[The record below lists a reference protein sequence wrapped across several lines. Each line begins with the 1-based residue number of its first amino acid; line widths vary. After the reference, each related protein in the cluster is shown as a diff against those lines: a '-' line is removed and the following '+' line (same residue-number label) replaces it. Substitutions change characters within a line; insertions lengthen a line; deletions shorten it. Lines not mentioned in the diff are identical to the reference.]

1 MNSTNTIEPR
11 EQMPLKSPSLS
22 YDLPLKWLFLTNQS
36 NMMYLLAHGLFL
48 DYRDFGEKYYTD
60 LLQFTPG
67 YVPFFYKM
75 LSQHDIKRV
84 STENFHFPVIAQ
96 ISLDGFQG
104 SVQGICEDGSQMD
117 IDLPCNQTSRP
128 IRMIMIPAGFATA
141 AVDRLIFQSKKD
153 KAIFV
158 ERADNLGNVP
168 ISQFILETAGGL
180 FSQNH
185 RDVDWHA
192 ISQSIPAMDHSPHIL
207 NALGVG
213 GAMAMVYQLAQR
225 SKVASRFY
233 SSLTSQTDL
242 MPAKD
247 KADPVLSYMPD
258 WANEMITYSGS
269 DIRLRLFW
277 DIVQYLAG
285 HALNEDEVQYQVLK
299 ILKSFIDEV
308 GMEISAKERLSA
320 LYHDIV
326 GLKGF
331 GGERLSTLFQKHN
344 RPLSKALI
352 CLFQYRECT
361 EFLGLSL
368 LPGFDDN
375 SCLTAAVL
383 FGVREKWDRLPNGL
397 RGSQNFSRFISAYMM
412 HLAYRKRGHDLKWTT
427 PPESPQPLAG
437 LLLPEILPSG
447 KQQEKLKETRLH
459 LSRKMKWDCISTTI
473 DLGAGKYEMEVN
485 PSGVKL
491 RLHGDVKCVN
501 TEIDLG
507 AFISGLSHLP
517 LPLDEKLEWEIR
529 EKLGESQPN
538 RSSIG
543 AKRKNRLKAPEDVDQ

>member
-1 MNSTNTIEPR
+1 
-11 EQMPLKSPSLS
+11 
-22 YDLPLKWLFLTNQS
+22 
-36 NMMYLLAHGLFL
+36 MYLLAHGLFL
-48 DYRDFGEKYYTD
+48 DFRDFGEKYYPD

-67 YVPFFYKM
+67 YVAFFNKS

-84 STENFHFPVIAQ
+84 STENYHFPVIAQ

-104 SVQGICEDGSQMD
+104 SVQGICEDGSQME
-117 IDLPCNQTSRP
+117 IVLPCNQTTRP
-128 IRMIMIPAGFATA
+128 IRMILITAGFATA
-141 AVDRLIFQSKKD
+141 AVEKLIFQSKKD
-153 KAIFV
+153 KDTFV
-158 ERADNLGNVP
+158 DRAENLGNVP
-168 ISQFILETAGGL
+168 VSQFSLETVGGL

-192 ISQSIPAMDHSPHIL
+192 ISQSIPATDHSPHIL

-225 SKVASRFY
+225 SKVASRLY
-233 SSLTSQTDL
+233 RSLTNQTDP
-242 MPAKD
+242 MSTKD
-247 KADPVLSYMPD
+247 KADPVLSYMTD
-258 WANEMITYSGS
+258 WVNEITPYSGS

-277 DIVQYLAG
+277 DIVQYLAS

-299 ILKSFIDEV
+299 ILKSFMDDAGIENSV
-308 GMEISAKERLSA
+308 KERLSA

-352 CLFQYRECT
+352 CLFQYKECT

-397 RGSQNFSRFISAYMM
+397 RRSQTFSRFISAYMM
-412 HLAYRKRGHDLKWTT
+412 HLAYRRRGYNLKWKT
-427 PPESPQPLAG
+427 PPESPQPLTG

-447 KQQEKLKETRLH
+447 KQQEKLKETRLY
-459 LSRKMKWDCISTTI
+459 LSRKMKWDCIATSI
-473 DLGAGKYEMEVN
+473 DLGAGKYEMEVK
-485 PSGVKL
+485 PSGVRL

-507 AFISGLSHLP
+507 KFSSGLSHLP

-543 AKRKNRLKAPEDVDQ
+543 AKRKNRIKAPEDVDQ